1 MEDNREIFDGKT
13 FKDLTKDIYVNS
25 TQKQKQINQLIQEI
39 HQYITTI
46 DDVILVAP
54 VIKELM
60 DVSVKN
66 DEHLVKLASVLQR
79 IIVKSEYGIND
90 DTITLSEQEK
100 EELIQTLQE
109 TATEVQKE
117 NDKMHNLISTTK
129 SYIEG

>member
-25 TQKQKQINQLIQEI
+25 TQKQKQINQLIKEI

-46 DDVILVAP
+46 DDAIIVAP
-54 VIKELM
+54 VIKELL

-79 IIVKSEYGIND
+79 IIVKSDYGIDD
-90 DTITLSEQEK
+90 DTITLSDQEK

-117 NDKMHNLISTTK
+117 NDKMHNLITTTK
-129 SYIEG
+129 SYIES